1 VQEALANIVKHAEAS
16 HVSILLTRS
25 ERTVAA
31 VVEDD
36 GRGFDGDAIR
46 DDVLGIVGMRERV
59 GLVGGRLRVESTVGS
74 GTTVA
79 AEVPTP

>member
-1 VQEALANIVKHAEAS
+1 M
-16 HVSILLTRS
+16 
-25 ERTVAA
+25 
-31 VVEDD
+31 
-36 GRGFDGDAIR
+36 R